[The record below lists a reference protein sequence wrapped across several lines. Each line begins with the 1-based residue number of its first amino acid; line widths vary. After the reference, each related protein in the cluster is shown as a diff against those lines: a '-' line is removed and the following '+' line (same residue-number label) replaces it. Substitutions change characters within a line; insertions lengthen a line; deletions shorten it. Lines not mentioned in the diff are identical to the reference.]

1 MSNLH
6 YGNRDTLLQI
16 RKYQILHCRTQDA
29 SRKQTTAQELHSRKF
44 ISFQTQQT
52 RRTKTVGTSKV
63 TTTILTDD
71 NQQTKQPERN

>member
-6 YGNRDTLLQI
+6 YGNCYTLLQI

-29 SRKQTTAQELHSRKF
+29 SRKQTTVQELHSLKF
-44 ISFQTQQT
+44 ISSAQTQQT
-52 RRTKTVGTSKV
+52 RRTKTVGTPKV

-71 NQQTKQPERN
+71 NQQTKQPE